1 MRHPWVG
8 SKQQLCSVAG
18 PRLRGGVPSGDSAV
32 CVHLGLALLWQG
44 PRSPGVPTLYR
55 RIHTHAGFVASVGA
69 EVVGQ
74 KGDAWE
80 ECRERTWEPGAGV
93 GLAGG
98 RRGFGVCFISSDRAG
113 RSTCLDRGR
122 LLSGLK
128 SALVLFTSWSSV
140 LVFLDAALSSPSV
153 CTPVSLGFFLEF
165 LTVSC
170 PESPIMSVLA
180 DAHSDHSL
188 PQTCRVPAPLPAV
201 WGISLGPVWE
211 PGLWQQ

>member
-1 MRHPWVG
+1 M
-8 SKQQLCSVAG
+8 
-18 PRLRGGVPSGDSAV
+18 
-32 CVHLGLALLWQG
+32 
-44 PRSPGVPTLYR
+44 
-55 RIHTHAGFVASVGA
+55 
-69 EVVGQ
+69 
-74 KGDAWE
+74 
-80 ECRERTWEPGAGV
+80 
-93 GLAGG
+93 
-98 RRGFGVCFISSDRAG
+98 CFISSDRAG